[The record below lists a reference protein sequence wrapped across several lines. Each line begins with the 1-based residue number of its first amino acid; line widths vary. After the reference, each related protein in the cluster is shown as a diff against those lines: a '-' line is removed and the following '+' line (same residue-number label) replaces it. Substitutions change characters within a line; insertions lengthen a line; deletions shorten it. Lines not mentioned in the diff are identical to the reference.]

1 MKIIV
6 LADIHGCLDYLPGIA
21 RELADADLV
30 LLAGDITMFGGEAQ
44 VQRVIEALETHNQ
57 NILAVHG
64 NCDLPAVED
73 HLRACEIDLDCRCVS
88 RGGVVFAGLG
98 GALPCPGSS
107 PNESSETL
115 LAERLAEI
123 KPALR
128 EAGAFVFLTHQ
139 PPAGTKVDGVEGRH
153 TGSTAIREFILDMR
167 PILAVSGHMHE
178 AFGTDM
184 LGGTLLVNPGPF
196 RHGRYAVIELE
207 DGRVR
212 STSLFPRE

>member
-6 LADIHGCLDYLPGIA
+6 LADIHGCLDYLPGIV

-30 LLAGDITMFGGEAQ
+30 
-44 VQRVIEALETHNQ
+44 
-57 NILAVHG
+57 
-64 NCDLPAVED
+64 
-73 HLRACEIDLDCRCVS
+73 
-88 RGGVVFAGLG
+88 
-98 GALPCPGSS
+98 
-107 PNESSETL
+107 L